1 MKFCYYMSHK
11 VVWLVTVL
19 TTNTFNMLV
28 EAFLLLKWRFWLN
41 NIKLF
46 SSKWIVNIFW
56 LLAWKDFIMF
66 FEIFLIFPIFAC
78 CYVFDF
84 FFVFFTFLTFWL
96 RDVTV
101 SQCSA
106 ITSCDT
112 TGSKHLILIWVLK
125 IDFSYYIF
133 MCI

>member
-1 MKFCYYMSHK
+1 MKFCFYMNHK
-11 VVWLVTVL
+11 VVWLVKVL
-19 TTNTFNMLV
+19 TTNTFNMLM

-41 NIKLF
+41 NIKPF
-46 SSKWIVNIFW
+46 SSKWIVNKVW
-56 LLAWKDFIMF
+56 LLAWKDFVIF
-66 FEIFLIFPIFAC
+66 FEIFLIFPS

-84 FFVFFTFLTFWL
+84 LTERSSIL
-96 RDVTV
+96 RDVIM

-112 TGSKHLILIWVLK
+112 TGSKHLILIRVLK

>member
-1 MKFCYYMSHK
+1 MKFCFYMSHK

-19 TTNTFNMLV
+19 TTNIFNMLV
-28 EAFLLLKWRFWLN
+28 EAFLLLKWRFLLN

-84 FFVFFTFLTFWL
+84 LTERSNIL
-96 RDVTV
+96 RDVIM

-112 TGSKHLILIWVLK
+112 TGSKHLILVWVLK
-125 IDFSYYIF
+125 MDFSYYIF